1 MNISLHRLQF
11 GHHGHG
17 LGSDPEGMRKRN
29 TAARRSDG
37 RAGQGGYLALAPV
50 IVRPTSSLGGAAGA
64 TAALADAQ
72 NAAEGLVRRTG
83 NQLPPMVCERILQ
96 ASLV

>member
-1 MNISLHRLQF
+1 MGMVSEAIQKACENEILL
-11 GHHGHG
+11 
-17 LGSDPEGMRKRN
+17 LGEAMG
-29 TAARRSDG
+29 
-37 RAGQGGYLALAPV
+37 GQGGYWALAPV

-96 ASLV
+96 ASLVQNGPGGLLSPAF